1 MHNHIMKGKYAESMA
16 VTFLQEK
23 GFRILDQNWRHG
35 HFEIDIIG
43 TKNGV
48 IHFIE
53 VKARWG
59 LGFGHPEEGVGRKK
73 FRHIQNASNAY
84 LGIHHQWKKIQFD
97 VLSIYFSDGKNE
109 IRYFE
114 DIYFP

>member
-1 MHNHIMKGKYAESMA
+1 MHNHIMKGKYAEGIA
-16 VTFLQEK
+16 CQYLHEK
-23 GFRILDQNWRHG
+23 GFEILHQNWRHG
-35 HFEIDIIG
+35 HFEIDLIVS
-43 TKNGV
+43 KNGV

-59 LGFGHPEEGVGRKK
+59 LQFGHPEESVSKKK

-84 LGIHHQWKKIQFD
+84 LGIHHQWNRIQFD
-97 VLSIYFSDGKNE
+97 ILSIYFNE
-109 IRYFE
+109 GEKEICYFE